1 MKMTFNSYFFRFDGF
16 LGISLDFISIFS
28 CICDGFAS
36 KKTLEKSTKK
46 TVVVVV
52 NTDNFVTAA

>member
-1 MKMTFNSYFFRFDGF
+1 MVTNSYFFGFDGF
-16 LGISLDFISIFS
+16 LGRSLHFISIFS
-28 CICDGFAS
+28 CIGDEFAS
-36 KKTLEKSTKK
+36 KNTLEKTTKK